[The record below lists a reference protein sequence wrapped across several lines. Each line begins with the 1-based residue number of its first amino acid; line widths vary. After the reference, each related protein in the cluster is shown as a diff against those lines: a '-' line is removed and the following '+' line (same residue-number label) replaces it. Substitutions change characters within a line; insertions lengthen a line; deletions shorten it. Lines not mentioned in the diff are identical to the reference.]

1 MTNDAMTAAPA
12 GTAAPERMPWLSLFL
27 LTAMGFVL
35 VTMETMPAGLLS
47 AIASGLSTSE
57 STIGL
62 MISAY
67 ALGTIVVTVPAITL
81 TRGFRRKPLLL
92 TAITVLVLGNT
103 LTALSG
109 VVALSLASRLLAG
122 AASGVVWGMFAAY
135 ARKISPPSRAGL
147 SLAVVSVGAPLGFAL
162 GTPLGSA
169 LGTAFGWRWSFGGL
183 SAIGVIVLVLIVV
196 VVPDVEGRS
205 AASRLPVRRVI
216 SKPGVAV
223 VLAVIAAWMLGHNT
237 IYTYIEPYL
246 RVAGNGIGVDVLL
259 LLYGIASVVGV
270 AITGAVIDRHP
281 RTLLHASVLVFIAAA
296 VTLLAVHA
304 SAPAVV
310 VAAVLWG
317 LGFGGASTQ
326 LQTALTVAGGD
337 DADVA
342 SAFLPVAF
350 NVAIF
355 AAGIVGALLLT
366 AFDGLVLP
374 ATMTVLGVVAFVL
387 TLVGRRTAFPA
398 RWPASDDA

>member
-1 MTNDAMTAAPA
+1 LTNDAMTSAHPRAAV
-12 GTAAPERMPWLSLFL
+12 PERTPWLSLFL

-47 AIASGLSTSE
+47 AIAGGLSTSE
-57 STIGL
+57 STVGL

-67 ALGTIVVTVPAITL
+67 ALGTVVVTVPAITL
-81 TRGFRRKPLLL
+81 TRGLRRKPLLL
-92 TAITVLVLGNT
+92 TAITVLVLANT
-103 LTALSG
+103 LTALFG
-109 VVALSLASRLLAG
+109 VVALSLASRLVAG
-122 AASGVVWGMFAAY
+122 AASGVIWGMFAAY

-183 SAIGVIVLVLIVV
+183 SAIGVIVLALIVV
-196 VVPDVEGRS
+196 VVPDAEGQP

-216 SKPGVAV
+216 RLPGVVV

-237 IYTYIEPYL
+237 LYTYVEPYL
-246 RVAGNGIGVDVLL
+246 RTAGNGIRVDVLL
-259 LLYGIASVVGV
+259 LVYGIASIVGV
-270 AITGAVIDRHP
+270 AVTGAVIDRHP
-281 RTLLHASVLVFIAAA
+281 RLLLHGSVLVFIAAA
-296 VTLLAVHA
+296 VTLLAAHA

-355 AAGIVGALLLT
+355 AAGILGAFLLT

-374 ATMTVLGVVAFVL
+374 TTMTVLGVVAFAL
-387 TLVGRRTAFPA
+387 TLIGRRTAFPA
-398 RWPASDDA
+398 HWPTGDGA